1 MQNRANP
8 GKSGGILNAPVLSFA
23 FCAQG
28 EFMASAKKVL
38 KLGIPKGSLQESTVE
53 LFKKAGIRIYSS
65 DRSYFPYCDDPEIE
79 IMLIRSQEMGK
90 YVQDGLFDA
99 GITGQDWILE
109 TGVRVKEICEL
120 VYGKSGFKPVRWVLA
135 VPEASKIRSVK
146 DLQGKTVATELVS
159 YVKRYLARQKVKA
172 KVEYSWGAT
181 EAKAGILVDAIVEL
195 TETGRSL
202 RANQLRIVEDVLS
215 STTRF
220 IANKDAW
227 KDAWKREKME
237 NIAILLK
244 GALAAEGMVGLK
256 MNLRESDLPK
266 IMNILPSLKRPTVSP
281 LTLPGWM
288 ALEVVVE
295 EKVVKRMIPDLK
307 RAGAEGIIEY
317 PLNKL
322 IA

>member
-1 MQNRANP
+1 MPTNKR
-8 GKSGGILNAPVLSFA
+8 I
-23 FCAQG
+23 
-28 EFMASAKKVL
+28 L
-38 KLGIPKGSLQESTVE
+38 KLGLPKGSLQESTLE
-53 LFKKAGIRIYSS
+53 LFRKAGIRVFSS
-65 DRSYFPYCDDPEIE
+65 ERSYFPYCDDEEIE
-79 IMLIRSQEMGK
+79 VMLIRSQEMAK

-109 TGVRVKEICEL
+109 SGSSVKQICEL
-120 VYGKSGFKPVRWVLA
+120 VYAKSGFKPVRWVLA
-135 VPEASKIRSVK
+135 VPEGSRVRSVK
-146 DLQGKTVATELVS
+146 DLQNKTVATELVQC
-159 YVKRYLARQKVKA
+159 VKKYFAANKVRA
-172 KVEYSWGAT
+172 QIEYSWGAT

-202 RANQLRIVEDVLS
+202 KANKLRIIDEVLS

-220 IANKDAW
+220 IANKKAW
-227 KDAWKREKME
+227 QNPWKREKME

-256 MNLRESDLPK
+256 MNLKERDLNR
-266 IMNILPSLKRPTVSP
+266 IMEILPSLKRPTISP
-281 LTLPGWM
+281 LTISGWI
-288 ALEVVVE
+288 AIEVVVE
-295 EKVVKRMIPDLK
+295 EKVVKKMIPELK

>member
-1 MQNRANP
+1 
-8 GKSGGILNAPVLSFA
+8 
-23 FCAQG
+23 
-28 EFMASAKKVL
+28 MASTKKVI
-38 KLGIPKGSLQESTVE
+38 KLGLPKGSLQESTIE
-53 LFKKAGIRIYSS
+53 LFRKAGIRIASS
-65 DRSYFPYCDDPEIE
+65 DRSYFPYCDDDEIE
-79 IMLIRSQEMGK
+79 VMLIRSQEMGK

-99 GITGQDWILE
+99 GITGHDWILE
-109 TGVRVKEICEL
+109 TNANVKQICEL
-120 VYGKSGFKPVRWVLA
+120 VYGKSGFKPIRWVLA
-135 VPEASKIRSVK
+135 VPEGSKVRSIK
-146 DLQGKTVATELVS
+146 DLRGKTVATELIN
-159 YVKRYLARQKVKA
+159 YVRKYFASKKVKA
-172 KVEYSWGAT
+172 KIEFSWGAT

-202 RANQLRIVEDVLS
+202 RANQLRIIEDVLS

-220 IANKDAW
+220 IANKQAW
-227 KDAWKREKME
+227 NDAWKREKME

-256 MNLRESDLPK
+256 MNLKESDLK
-266 IMNILPSLKRPTVSP
+266 KVMSILPSLKRPTVSP

-295 EKVVKRMIPDLK
+295 EKIVKQMIPDLK

>member
-1 MQNRANP
+1 MSTA
-8 GKSGGILNAPVLSFA
+8 G
-23 FCAQG
+23 
-28 EFMASAKKVL
+28 KVL
-38 KLGIPKGSLQESTVE
+38 KLGMPKGSLQESTIE
-53 LFKKAGIRIYSS
+53 LFRKAGIRISSS
-65 DRSYFPYCDDPEIE
+65 DRSYFPYCDDEEIE
-79 IMLIRSQEMGK
+79 VMLIRSQEMGK

-99 GITGQDWILE
+99 GLTGQDWILE
-109 TGVRVKEICEL
+109 TGAKVKQVCEL
-120 VYGKSGFKPVRWVLA
+120 VYGKSGLKPVRWVLA
-135 VPEASKIRSVK
+135 VPEKSKIRSVK
-146 DLQGKTVATELVS
+146 DLKGKTVATELVN
-159 YVKRYLARQKVKA
+159 YVSQYLAKHKVKA
-172 KVEYSWGAT
+172 TVEYSWGAT
-181 EAKAGILVDAIVEL
+181 EAKAGFLVDAIVEL

-202 RANQLRIVEDVLS
+202 KANQLRIVEELLS

-220 IANKDAW
+220 IANFKSW
-227 KDAWKREKME
+227 KDPWKRQKIE

-256 MNLRESDLPK
+256 MNLKEKDLSRV
-266 IMNILPSLKRPTVSP
+266 MGILPSLKRPTVSP

-295 EKVVKRMIPDLK
+295 EKVVKRIIPDLK

>member
-1 MQNRANP
+1 MSNTKN
-8 GKSGGILNAPVLSFA
+8 I
-23 FCAQG
+23 
-28 EFMASAKKVL
+28 L
-38 KLGIPKGSLQESTVE
+38 KLGLPKGSLQESTLD
-53 LFKKAGIRIYSS
+53 LFRKAGIRITSS
-65 DRSYFPYCDDPEIE
+65 DRSYFPYCDDDEIE
-79 IMLIRSQEMGK
+79 IMFIRSQEMGK
-90 YVQDGLFDA
+90 YVENGLFDA

-109 TGVRVKEICEL
+109 TGAHIKEICEL

-135 VPEASKIRSVK
+135 VPEKSKINSAK
-146 DLQGKTVATELVS
+146 DLEGKTVATELVS
-159 YVKRYLARQKVKA
+159 FVKKYLAKNKVKA
-172 KVEYSWGAT
+172 RVEYSWGAT

-202 RANQLRIVEDVLS
+202 RANRLRIVEDLLA

-220 IANKDAW
+220 VANKKAW
-227 KDAWKREKME
+227 NDPWKREKME

-256 MNLRESDLPK
+256 MNLQDDDLPK
-266 IMNILPSLKRPTVSP
+266 IMKILPSLKRPTISP
-281 LTLPGWM
+281 LTLSGWM

-295 EKVVKRMIPDLK
+295 EKIVKRLIPELK

-317 PLNKL
+317 ALNKL

>member
-1 MQNRANP
+1 MT
-8 GKSGGILNAPVLSFA
+8 
-23 FCAQG
+23 QG
-28 EFMASAKKVL
+28 EFMARAKNVL
-38 KLGIPKGSLQESTVE
+38 KLGLPKGSLQESTIE
-53 LFKKAGIRIYSS
+53 LFRRAGIRINSS
-65 DRSYFPYCDDPEIE
+65 DRSYFPYCDDEEIE
-79 IMLIRSQEMGK
+79 VMLIRSQEMGK

-109 TGVRVKEICEL
+109 TSAHVKQICEL

-135 VPEASKIRSVK
+135 VPDASKVRSVQ
-146 DLQGKTVATELVS
+146 DLQGKTIATELVS
-159 YVKRYLARQKVKA
+159 YVKKYLAQRKVKA

-202 RANQLRIVEDVLS
+202 KANQLRIVEEILS

-220 IANKDAW
+220 IANKESW
-227 KDAWKREKME
+227 KDGWKREKME

-256 MNLRESDLPK
+256 MNLKEIDLPK
-266 IMNILPSLKRPTVSP
+266 IMKILPSLKRPTVSP

-295 EKVVKRMIPDLK
+295 EIVVKKMIPELK
-307 RAGAEGIIEY
+307 RSGAEGIIEY

>member
-1 MQNRANP
+1 M
-8 GKSGGILNAPVLSFA
+8 S
-23 FCAQG
+23 
-28 EFMASAKKVL
+28 SAKRML
-38 KLGIPKGSLQESTVE
+38 KLGLPKGSLQESTLE
-53 LFKKAGIRIYSS
+53 LFRKAGIRIDSTS
-65 DRSYFPYCDDPEIE
+65 RSYFPYCDDDEIE

-109 TGVRVKEICEL
+109 TGVKVKQICEL

-135 VPEASKIRSVK
+135 VPESSKVRSLK
-146 DLQGKTVATELVS
+146 DLRGKTVATELVS
-159 YVKRYLARQKVKA
+159 YVRKYLAKKKVKA
-172 KVEYSWGAT
+172 QVEYSWGAT

-202 RANQLRIVEDVLS
+202 KANQLRIIEDVLS

-220 IANKDAW
+220 IANRKAW
-227 KDAWKREKME
+227 EEPWKREKME

-256 MNLRESDLPK
+256 MNLREKDLPK
-266 IMNILPSLKRPTVSP
+266 VMEILPSLKRPTVSP
-281 LTLPGWM
+281 LTLDGWI

>member
-1 MQNRANP
+1 MPN
-8 GKSGGILNAPVLSFA
+8 
-23 FCAQG
+23 
-28 EFMASAKKVL
+28 AKKTL
-38 KLGIPKGSLQESTVE
+38 KLGLPKGSLQESTIE
-53 LFKKAGIRIYSS
+53 LFRKAGIRISSS
-65 DRSYFPYCDDPEIE
+65 DRSYFPQCDDNEIE
-79 IMLIRSQEMGK
+79 IMLIRSQEMGR

-109 TGVRVKEICEL
+109 TGARVKEICEL

-135 VPEASKIRSVK
+135 VPEKSKINSVK
-146 DLQGKTVATELVS
+146 DLEGKVIATELVS
-159 YVKRYLARQKVKA
+159 FVKRYLTKNKVKA
-172 KVEYSWGAT
+172 RVEYSWGAT

-202 RANQLRIVEDVLS
+202 RANQLRIVEDLLA

-220 IANKDAW
+220 IANREAW
-227 KDAWKREKME
+227 NNPWKREKME

-256 MNLRESDLPK
+256 MNIQEKNLAKAMELLPALRH
-266 IMNILPSLKRPTVSP
+266 PTVSQ
-281 LTLPGWM
+281 LAQSGWV
-288 ALEVVVE
+288 AIEIVVE
-295 EKVVKRMIPDLK
+295 EKVVKRIIPELK

-317 PLNKL
+317 TLNKL

>member
-1 MQNRANP
+1 M
-8 GKSGGILNAPVLSFA
+8 S
-23 FCAQG
+23 
-28 EFMASAKKVL
+28 SAKKIL
-38 KLGIPKGSLQESTVE
+38 KLGLPKGSLQESTIE
-53 LFKKAGIRIYSS
+53 LFRKAGIRVYSS
-65 DRSYFPYCDDPEIE
+65 DRSYFPFCDDDEIE
-79 IMLIRSQEMGK
+79 VMLVRSQEMGR
-90 YVQDGLFDA
+90 YVQDGHFDA

-109 TGVRVKEICEL
+109 TNVKVKQICEL

-135 VPEASKIRSVK
+135 VPESSKVRSLK
-146 DLQGKTVATELVS
+146 DLQGKTVATELVN
-159 YVKRYLARQKVKA
+159 YVRKYFARQKVKA

-202 RANQLRIVEDVLS
+202 KANQLRIIEDVLS
-215 STTRF
+215 STTRL
-220 IANKDAW
+220 IANKQAW
-227 KDAWKREKME
+227 NDAWKRQKIE
-237 NIAILLK
+237 NVAILLK

-256 MNLRESDLPK
+256 MNLKESDLPK
-266 IMNILPSLKRPTVSP
+266 IMAILPSLKRPTVSP

-295 EKVVKRMIPDLK
+295 EKIVKRMIPDLK
-307 RAGAEGIIEY
+307 RAGAQGIIEY

>member
-1 MQNRANP
+1 MRNGANH
-8 GKSGGILNAPVLSFA
+8 GESGGILTTPVLSFA
-23 FCAQG
+23 FCSQG
-28 EFMASAKKVL
+28 EFMASAKKIL

-53 LFKKAGIRIYSS
+53 LFKKAGIRIFSS

-109 TGVRVKEICEL
+109 TGGRVKEICEL

-135 VPEASKIRSVK
+135 VPEASKIKSVK

-159 YVKRYLARQKVKA
+159 YVKRYLAKQKVKA

-227 KDAWKREKME
+227 KDPWKREKME

-256 MNLRESDLPK
+256 MNLREIDLPK

-281 LTLPGWM
+281 LTLQGWI

-295 EKVVKRMIPDLK
+295 EKVVKR
-307 RAGAEGIIEY
+307 
-317 PLNKL
+317 
-322 IA
+322 

>member
-1 MQNRANP
+1 M
-8 GKSGGILNAPVLSFA
+8 V
-23 FCAQG
+23 QG
-28 EFMASAKKVL
+28 ELMASAKKIL
-38 KLGIPKGSLQESTVE
+38 KLGLPKGSLQESTIE
-53 LFKKAGIRIYSS
+53 LFRKAGIRINSS
-65 DRSYFPYCDDPEIE
+65 DRSYFPFCDDEEIE

-109 TGVRVKEICEL
+109 TGVHIKEICEL

-135 VPEASKIRSVK
+135 VPEISKVRSVNH
-146 DLQGKTVATELVS
+146 LEGKTIATELVS
-159 YVKRYLARQKVKA
+159 YVKKYLAKRKVKA

-202 RANQLRIVEDVLS
+202 KANQLRIVEDILL

-220 IANKDAW
+220 IANKASWHDP
-227 KDAWKREKME
+227 WKREKME

-256 MNLRESDLPK
+256 MNLKERDLPK
-266 IMNILPSLKRPTVSP
+266 IMKILPSLKRPTVSP

-295 EKVVKRMIPDLK
+295 ESVVKRMIPELK
-307 RAGAEGIIEY
+307 RSGAEGIIEY

>member
-1 MQNRANP
+1 MSTS
-8 GKSGGILNAPVLSFA
+8 KKILR
-23 FCAQG
+23 
-28 EFMASAKKVL
+28 
-38 KLGIPKGSLQESTVE
+38 LGMPKGSLQEATIE
-53 LFKKAGIRIYSS
+53 LFRKAGIRISAS
-65 DRSYFPYCDDPEIE
+65 DRSYFPYCDDEEIE
-79 IMLIRSQEMGK
+79 VMLIRSQEMGK

-99 GITGQDWILE
+99 GLTGQDWILE
-109 TGVRVKEICEL
+109 TGAKVKQVCEL
-120 VYGKSGFKPVRWVLA
+120 VYGKSGLKPVRWVLA
-135 VPEASKIRSVK
+135 VPEASKIRSVR
-146 DLQGKTVATELVS
+146 DLKGKTIATELVN
-159 YVKRYLARQKVKA
+159 YVTEYLAKKKVKA
-172 KVEYSWGAT
+172 TVEYSWGAT

-202 RANQLRIVEDVLS
+202 KANQLRIVEEILS

-220 IANKDAW
+220 IANVQSWGDP
-227 KDAWKREKME
+227 WKRNKIE

-256 MNLRESDLPK
+256 MNLREKDLARV
-266 IMNILPSLKRPTVSP
+266 MDILPSLKRPTVSP
-281 LTLPGWM
+281 LTLEGWM

-295 EKVVKRMIPDLK
+295 EKVVKRIIPDLK

>member
-1 MQNRANP
+1 MSTS
-8 GKSGGILNAPVLSFA
+8 KKILR
-23 FCAQG
+23 
-28 EFMASAKKVL
+28 
-38 KLGIPKGSLQESTVE
+38 LGMPKGSLQESTIE
-53 LFKKAGIRIYSS
+53 LFRKAGIRISAS
-65 DRSYFPYCDDPEIE
+65 DRSYFPYCDDEEIE
-79 IMLIRSQEMGK
+79 VMLIRSQEMGK

-99 GITGQDWILE
+99 GLTGQDWILE
-109 TGVRVKEICEL
+109 TGAKVKHVCEL
-120 VYGKSGFKPVRWVLA
+120 VYGKSGLKPVRWVLA
-135 VPEASKIRSVK
+135 VPESSKIKSIQ
-146 DLQGKTVATELVS
+146 DLKGKTIATELVH
-159 YVKRYLARQKVKA
+159 YVSEYLAKRKVKA
-172 KVEYSWGAT
+172 TVEYSWGAT

-202 RANQLRIVEDVLS
+202 KANQLRIVEEILS

-220 IANKDAW
+220 IANVQSWGDP
-227 KDAWKREKME
+227 WKRKKIE

-256 MNLRESDLPK
+256 MNLKQKDLARV
-266 IMNILPSLKRPTVSP
+266 MDILPSLKRPTVSP
-281 LTLPGWM
+281 LTLEGWM

-295 EKVVKRMIPDLK
+295 EKVVKRIIPDLK